1 MLENPNIPNKAPI
14 LYVIFTAE
22 VNPTTMERLSAV
34 MVQAI
39 EKHVAEVYLA
49 IATPGGQ
56 VQAGIALY
64 NTLRAMPFALT
75 VHNIGSVNSMG
86 NVIFLA
92 GTTRYATAHSTFMF
106 HGVGFEVQ
114 SPTRMDE
121 KIVRERLDGLL
132 ADQSQM
138 GKIITDRSS
147 IVEDDVAEFFRTQ
160 RTVDALWAKDNGII
174 EDIRDFNIPP
184 GNPVV
189 SFVFQR

>member
-1 MLENPNIPNKAPI
+1 MLEPANIPNEAPI

-22 VNPTTMERLSAV
+22 VTPTTMERLSAV

-39 EKHVAEVYLA
+39 EKNVAEVYLA
-49 IATPGGQ
+49 ISTPGGQ

-92 GTTRYATAHSTFMF
+92 GTTRYAAAHSTFMF

-147 IVEDDVAEFFRTQ
+147 IAEDDVAELFRTQ
-160 RTVDALWAKDNGII
+160 RTVGRSLG
-174 EDIRDFNIPP
+174 
-184 GNPVV
+184 
-189 SFVFQR
+189 